1 MICDNPTRLFA
12 QTWHRLIP
20 TCNLLTEI
28 LIVAYGA
35 AAVAAPQLWQ
45 TADAPRYRKGL
56 TADVICLSCIIIVFL
71 VYRIFVLREN
81 KRRDAL
87 EGSPST
93 DFGGHGVA
101 DKTDRQDM
109 ALRYV
114 D

>member
-1 MICDNPTRLFA
+1 MRL
-12 QTWHRLIP
+12 
-20 TCNLLTEI
+20 

-56 TADVICLSCIIIVFL
+56 TADVICLSCIIVVFL

-87 EGSPST
+87 EDSLSAESERDGI
-93 DFGGHGVA
+93 A
-101 DKTDRQDM
+101 DKTDRQDV

-114 D
+114 E

>member
-1 MICDNPTRLFA
+1 M
-12 QTWHRLIP
+12 
-20 TCNLLTEI
+20 
-28 LIVAYGA
+28 YGA

-45 TADAPRYRKGL
+45 TVDAPRYRKGL
-56 TADVICLSCIIIVFL
+56 TADVICLSCIIVVFI

-81 KRRDAL
+81 KRRDVL
-87 EGSPST
+87 EGSQSSESESQ
-93 DFGGHGVA
+93 GIS